1 MKKNENINILF
12 NKLEEF
18 LRKFY
23 LNKLIKGLL
32 ITLSILISFFII
44 ASLAEYFTYFTPLIK
59 TFLFIVFIL
68 LNTFFISFYII
79 VPITKLLKLTNR
91 ITYHDAANIIG
102 KHFADVKDVLLNTLQ
117 LKEQAQST
125 ELIEASI
132 NQKIEQLK
140 HIKFA
145 QAVTYKINRKYLK
158 YVLPPIFVLICFFIF
173 QPKLITDPTQRLLHF
188 KTAYNKPLPYDLLIE
203 NKSLKTLQ
211 QEDFLLNVKVV
222 GDEYPSSVSIEVN
235 QIKYSLK
242 KEEISKFTYLFKN
255 LQKDIKFRFITDEYT
270 SDYYELKVLP
280 KPVILNFEL
289 YVNYPAYTGKV
300 DEVIK
305 NNGEL
310 TVPEGTNVTWKFF
323 TKDVANLL
331 IDFEKKDEQLKLS
344 NLNYFLFNKTFFNTE
359 SYRIYSKNAY
369 VTSKDTLKY
378 TIYAIKD
385 AFPEISVQDFK
396 DSIYENKVY
405 FNGTIKDDYGINK
418 LEFIVNRKKD
428 TTNALITETI
438 NIQQFNS
445 QQVFYFYYDFNDI
458 KLEDGETAEYYF
470 KVWDNDAING
480 NKFTISQKFVLK
492 KLSQNEISE
501 KNELQDKTL
510 ENELV
515 NSISEINKITAK
527 IEELQKKLA
536 NKDNVSWQEKK
547 QMQDLIDKQKQIQD
561 KVDKINKEY
570 KENMLKQQNNSQI
583 NEEIVKKQKE
593 IESLLEQIMTD
604 EMRKQLEDL
613 QKLLQEFNKDKM
625 NDALDKMKLDNED
638 IKKELDRNLELF
650 KQLNFEKKLEETI
663 KKIDDISKN
672 QNDLI
677 DKNQTDKN
685 LEDINKE
692 QQKIND
698 NFKDVQKSLED
709 LKEQNQNL
717 EKPNKVPDTKPKEE
731 KINESL
737 QNAQQNLKNNKRKK
751 SVENQKDASKD
762 MQELSEQL
770 KKAQE
775 DMDQENLEE
784 DEQQLRGILENLIKA
799 SFDQEALMKE
809 VLKINT
815 KDPRY
820 TQIIQ
825 KQKQLRENLQV
836 VEDSLFALSKRQAM
850 IKPLVNKQI
859 NNINNK
865 VEKIVKYLTD
875 YSKPQA
881 SKDQQYV
888 MQSINELAL
897 ILAESLQQMQ
907 NQMKQK
913 KGSCNKP
920 GGSGKKPGSKP
931 SAKSMKQMQESLK
944 KQMEAMQKQ
953 MKDGKN
959 SKGRYPQQINE
970 QLAKMAAQQEAIR
983 NMMKEYS
990 DMLKEEGL
998 GNNKEMNK
1006 AISDMEKTEEELVN
1020 KIISNE
1026 TLKRQ
1031 QDILTRLI
1039 DSEKAE
1045 KQREIDEKRESKEGK
1060 DVINS
1065 NQNQNIM
1072 YNKFKQKDKE
1082 LIRTVPASFYY
1093 FYKQKIDEYFLKIN

>member
-1 MKKNENINILF
+1 MSENINLLF
-12 NKLEEF
+12 DKLEEF
-18 LRKFY
+18 LRKYY

-32 ITLSILISFFII
+32 ITLSIFISFFII
-44 ASLAEYFTYFTPLIK
+44 ANIAEHFAYFTPIIK
-59 TFLFIVFIL
+59 TILFIAFIL

-102 KHFADVKDVLLNTLQ
+102 KHFADVKDILLNTLQ
-117 LKEQAQST
+117 LKEQEHST

-158 YVLPPIFVLICFFIF
+158 YVLPPVFILICFFIF
-173 QPKLITDPTQRLLHF
+173 QPKLITEPTQRLLHF

-222 GDEYPSSVSIEVN
+222 GDEYPASVSIEVN
-235 QIKYSLK
+235 QIKYTLK

-255 LQKDIKFRFITDEYT
+255 IQKDIKFRFITDEYT
-270 SDYYELKVLP
+270 SDFYELKVLP

-300 DEVIK
+300 DEIVK

-323 TKDVANLL
+323 TKDVENLL
-331 IDFEKKDEQLKLS
+331 IDFEKEDEQLKMS
-344 NLNYFLFNKTFFNTE
+344 NSNYFLFNKTFFNTE

-385 AFPEISVQDFK
+385 AFPEINVQDFK

-405 FNGTIKDDYGINK
+405 FNGIIKDDYGINK

-428 TTNALITETI
+428 TTNALFSETI
-438 NIQQFNS
+438 NIQQYNT
-445 QQVFYFYYDFNDI
+445 QQAFYFYYDFNDI
-458 KLEDGETAEYYF
+458 KLDDGETAEYYF
-470 KVWDNDAING
+470 KVWDNDAVNG
-480 NKFTISQKFVLK
+480 NKFTISEKFILK

-501 KNELQDKTL
+501 KNELQDKNL
-510 ENELV
+510 ENELI
-515 NSISEINKITAK
+515 NSISEINKLTSK

-613 QKLLQEFNKDKM
+613 QKLLEEFNKDKM

-650 KQLNFEKKLEETI
+650 KQLNFEKKLGETI
-663 KKIDDISKN
+663 NKIEDLKN
-672 QNDLI
+672 KQNDLI
-677 DKNQTDKN
+677 EQSQNDKNI
-685 LEDINKE
+685 EEVSKE

-698 NFKDVQKSLED
+698 EFKDIQKSLED
-709 LKEQNQNL
+709 LKQQNQKL
-717 EKPNKVPDTKPKEE
+717 EEPNNVPDTKPKEE

-737 QNAQQNLKNNKRKK
+737 QNAKDNLQNNKRKK
-751 SVENQKDASKD
+751 SIENQKDASKD
-762 MQELSEQL
+762 MQEMGEQL
-770 KKAQE
+770 EKAQQ
-775 DMDQENLEE
+775 DMEQENLAE

-799 SFDQEALMKE
+799 SFDQENLMKE

-836 VEDSLFALSKRQAM
+836 VEDSLFALSKRQTI

-859 NNINNK
+859 NNINSK
-865 VEKIVKYLTD
+865 IEKIVKNLTD
-875 YSKPQA
+875 FSKPQA

-897 ILAESLQQMQ
+897 ILAENLQQMQ
-907 NQMKQK
+907 NKMQEK
-913 KGSCNKP
+913 KGNCKKQGMCNKL
-920 GGSGKKPGSKP
+920 GSKK
-931 SAKSMKQMQESLK
+931 SAKSMRQMQESLK

-959 SKGRYPQQINE
+959 SKGRYPQKTNE

-983 NMMKEYS
+983 NMMQQYS
-990 DMLKEEGL
+990 DMLKEQGL
-998 GNNKEMNK
+998 GNNKEINK

-1031 QDILTRLI
+1031 QDILTRLL

-1045 KQREIDEKRESKEGK
+1045 KQREMDEKRESKEGN
-1060 DVINS
+1060 DTINS
-1065 NQNQNIM
+1065 NQNQKLM
-1072 YNKFKQKDKE
+1072 YNKIKQKEKE
-1082 LIRTVPASFYY
+1082 LIRTIPPSFYY